1 MPAKSVTKID
11 KKFAQDLQNG
21 GFLGP
26 PWLSKPVVRVPM
38 GIRFSKFEALYL
50 KSVMES
56 DFGLQNYSK
65 LQTTCDKIIENDPKN
80 EARGSRIES
89 KLK

>member
-1 MPAKSVTKID
+1 MPGKSVIKMPRSSLKTSKIV
-11 KKFAQDLQNG
+11 DLG
-21 GFLGP
+21 DPLGY
-26 PWLSKPVVRVPM
+26 SKLVVRVPM

-56 DFGLQNYSK
+56 LFGLPNYSK
-65 LQTTCDKIIENDPKN
+65 LQTTCDKIIEHDPKN

>member
-1 MPAKSVTKID
+1 MV
-11 KKFAQDLQNG
+11 DLG
-21 GFLGP
+21 DTLGY
-26 PWLSKPVVRVPM
+26 SKLVVRVPM

-56 DFGLQNYSK
+56 DFGLPHYSK
-65 LQTTCDKIIENDPKN
+65 LQTACDKIIENDPNN
-80 EARGSRIES
+80 EAQGSRIES